1 VCIAGL
7 TRGSLDNI
15 SEFKINIMTI
25 TKQQLIIFKDLIY
38 DKIDQTDDDYYRNL
52 INQLNNQS

>member
-1 VCIAGL
+1 
-7 TRGSLDNI
+7 
-15 SEFKINIMTI
+15 MTI

-52 INQLNNQS
+52 INQLNNQSQYEV